1 MDRILNGAGG
11 PCGPILRMDAV
22 FADPQVR
29 HREMELQMEHP
40 KAGTVRMLGFPVKFS
55 RGSGALRRPA
65 PLLGEHT
72 EEILRAAGYGPVGIA
87 HLRARGVIF

>member
-1 MDRILNGAGG
+1 MDE
-11 PCGPILRMDAV
+11 V

-29 HREMELQMEHP
+29 HRQMELTMEHP

-55 RGSGALRRPA
+55 GGSGALRRPA

-72 EEILRAAGYGPVGIA
+72 EEILREVGYGPGEIA
-87 HLRARGVIF
+87 GLRARGVVA

>member
-1 MDRILNGAGG
+1 
-11 PCGPILRMDAV
+11 
-22 FADPQVR
+22 
-29 HREMELQMEHP
+29 MELQMEHP

-72 EEILRAAGYGPVGIA
+72 EEILREAGYGPEEIA
-87 HLRARGVIF
+87 GLRARGVI